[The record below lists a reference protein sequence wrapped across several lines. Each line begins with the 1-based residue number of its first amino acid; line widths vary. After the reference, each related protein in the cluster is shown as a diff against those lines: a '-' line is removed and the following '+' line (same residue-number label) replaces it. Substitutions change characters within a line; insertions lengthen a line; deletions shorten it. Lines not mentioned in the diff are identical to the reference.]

1 MNLDLSWAITSVI
14 AVCALVSPIIT
25 TMINNRH
32 QKQMK
37 ILEYQD
43 LEKQREEKRISDIYE
58 GFLQSAGSCIQCHS
72 KESLE
77 AFGAH
82 CYQVFP
88 YVPATLQGEISSLNY
103 KILSKDWENAS
114 SQLEFIAVKLK
125 PFLQRK

>member
-25 TMINNRH
+25 TMINNHH

-43 LEKQREEKRISDIYE
+43 LEKQREEKRIFDIYE

-88 YVPATLQGEISSLNY
+88 YVSSELRSNISMLNSLVF
-103 KILSKDWENAS
+103 SQDWENAS
-114 SQLEFIAVKLK
+114 AYLEIIAVDLR
-125 PFLQRK
+125 PFLQSK